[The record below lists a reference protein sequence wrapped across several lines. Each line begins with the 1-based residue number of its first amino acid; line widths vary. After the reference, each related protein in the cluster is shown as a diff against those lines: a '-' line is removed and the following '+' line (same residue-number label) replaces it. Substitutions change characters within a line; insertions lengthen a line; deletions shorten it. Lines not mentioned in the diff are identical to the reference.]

1 MTCEELLPEYDA
13 YALGIAQDAEH
24 EEISRHLNGGC
35 DYCELGIAS
44 AHYAMAAMAGRV
56 ELAEPPAR
64 LRRRV
69 LAVTS
74 RNGDGRGWLAQQLP
88 WAVAAAFAF
97 ALLMAVVRP
106 GDDLNGAAL
115 KQALPILN
123 DPAALVVS
131 FNQPSFDQASAH
143 GRAIVSPSRGIVFT
157 ASRLPKLEA
166 GKTFE
171 LWMISA
177 AGKSVSA
184 GTFRGDTNSIA
195 VHVYRRSSNGAAAL
209 EVTVEP
215 AGGSARPTT
224 PPLLA
229 VKL

>member
-13 YALGIAQDAEH
+13 YALGIAHNAEH

-74 RNGDGRGWLAQQLP
+74 RNGDGRGWLAKQLP

-106 GDDLNGAAL
+106 EGDRHGVTL

-123 DPAALVVS
+123 DPAALS
-131 FNQPSFDQASAH
+131 ISFDQTSGR
-143 GRAIVSPSRGIVFT
+143 GRAIVSPSRGVVFT
-157 ASRLPKLEA
+157 ASQLPKLEA

-177 AGKSVSA
+177 GGDSVSA
-184 GTFRGDTNSIA
+184 GTFRGDVNSTA
-195 VHVYRRSSNGAAAL
+195 VHVYRRSSNGATAL
-209 EVTVEP
+209 AVTVEP
-215 AGGSARPTT
+215 TGGSARPTT